1 MPVPASPGIFTSK
14 LYSHD
19 DEYNHVFCVSIH
31 HTEYRVEWYQGK
43 KKKKK
48 KNKMMKKTKKKKKGE
63 KKLY

>member
-14 LYSHD
+14 LYSYD
-19 DEYNHVFCVSIH
+19 DEYNHEFCVSIH
-31 HTEYRVEWYQGK
+31 HTEYCVEWNQGK

-48 KNKMMKKTKKKKKGE
+48 KMKKTKKKKKGE